1 MGFNFVKERIMRRNY
16 GVIYTRIPFL
26 PGDPR
31 HLLTITES
39 GMPGCKKVMRWYAL
53 KGEKVADGHVVTD
66 SFTATYSPEEYEE
79 EPILSFNA
87 LLVCEDD
94 PAPKYDNDSVVIL
107 CVLPADLTPLKPFEK
122 HSGAKGI
129 YYEVTFDLSMSFGQ
143 ELEFKLLHND
153 KVISSICA
161 RYS

>member
-1 MGFNFVKERIMRRNY
+1 
-16 GVIYTRIPFL
+16 
-26 PGDPR
+26 
-31 HLLTITES
+31 
-39 GMPGCKKVMRWYAL
+39 
-53 KGEKVADGHVVTD
+53 
-66 SFTATYSPEEYEE
+66 
-79 EPILSFNA
+79 
-87 LLVCEDD
+87 VCEDD
-94 PAPKYDNDSVVIL
+94 PAPKYDNDSGIPYYRCQHLILVVVIL